1 MDRETGRP
9 RGFGFITF
17 STVEEA
23 SSALQA
29 LDGQVKQIVT
39 LNIRVS
45 LLAMAVLFRIII
57 YTICVY

>member
-9 RGFGFITF
+9 RGFGFITS

-23 SSALQA
+23 SSAVQA

-39 LNIRVS
+39 LSIRIS
-45 LLAMAVLFRIII
+45 LLPMEVLLRIII
-57 YTICVY
+57 YTYIF